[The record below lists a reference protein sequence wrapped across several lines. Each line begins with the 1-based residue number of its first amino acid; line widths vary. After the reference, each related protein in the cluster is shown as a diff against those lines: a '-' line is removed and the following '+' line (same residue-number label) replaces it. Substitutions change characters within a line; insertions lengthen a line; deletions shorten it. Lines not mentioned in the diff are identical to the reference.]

1 MENPSRSKYMI
12 TGVSFTLLAMVLVA
26 GGTDDP
32 IIMTGA
38 ILLSIF
44 ILIFINYE
52 YIKLFNY
59 AESLQDDGQDQ

>member
-38 ILLSIF
+38 ILLSILM
-44 ILIFINYE
+44 IL
-52 YIKLFNY
+52 L
-59 AESLQDDGQDQ
+59 L